1 MKLRSSNLRLFR
13 LPLATLF
20 VVASLPAVIGCGDT
34 GRATVSGQVTADGKP
49 VTGGS
54 LSFAP
59 VGGNA
64 KPAAALIG
72 SDGTYDLSDSE
83 GAPVGK
89 NMLLYSPPP
98 RAFPDGFS
106 PKPGDMPPASPY
118 DGLKPSV
125 TEVEIQGG
133 ANTVDVELV
142 K

>member
-1 MKLRSSNLRLFR
+1 MKLRLRHLRKGSLRFA
-13 LPLATLF
+13 ATLS
-20 VVASLPAVIGCGDT
+20 VASLVAFVGCGDA
-34 GRATVSGQVTADGKP
+34 GRATVSGKVTADGKP

-64 KPAAALIG
+64 KPAAASIG

-83 GAPVGK
+83 GAPIGK
-89 NMLLYSPPP
+89 NLLLYSPPP
-98 RAFPDGFS
+98 RSFPEGFS

-125 TEVEIQGG
+125 TEVEILGG